1 VGYIL
6 SKVLV
11 DFHCHLDLYP
21 NFLEMVAE
29 CERRKIYTLAVTTT
43 PRAWQRNSKLTKPTK
58 YVRAAL
64 GLHPQVVAEFH
75 YEVDAL
81 CDLIPEARYV
91 GEIGLDG
98 SPKYADSFSM
108 QKDVLDKILF
118 SCVENGGR
126 IISLHSRGATSEVL
140 NMLENHKKSG
150 TPILHWFSGSLREL
164 KLAIALGCWF
174 SVGVAMLSSKK
185 GLELAANMPKN
196 RLLTETDGPFTQQ
209 NGKPYMP
216 WDVEIAV
223 KKLALI
229 WKQDAEE
236 VKSQIAANLKFLC
249 KE

>member
-1 VGYIL
+1 L
-6 SKVLV
+6 SEALV

-43 PRAWQRNSKLTKPTK
+43 PRSWQRNNMLAMPTK

-64 GLHPQVVAEFH
+64 GLHPQVVGEFH

-81 CDLIPEARYV
+81 CDLIPETRYV

-98 SPKYADSFSM
+98 SPEHAKSFAL
-108 QKDVLDKILF
+108 QKSVLDKILL
-118 SCVENGGR
+118 SCAANGGR
-126 IISLHSRGATSEVL
+126 IISLHSRSATHEVL
-140 NMLENHKKSG
+140 DMLEKHKKSG
-150 TPILHWFSGSLREL
+150 IPILHWFSGSLKEL
-164 KLAIALGCWF
+164 ERAIGLGCWF
-174 SVGVAMLSSKK
+174 SVGPAMLNSKK
-185 GLELAANMPKN
+185 GMEIAANIPHD

-209 NGKPYMP
+209 KGKPYMP
-216 WDVEIAV
+216 WDVGIAV
-223 KKLALI
+223 EKLGFI
-229 WKQDAEE
+229 WKQDATK